1 MVIESFESSK
11 NLQQGF
17 PAVKVYTSRW
27 RRLALNKTGQYC
39 CWSQYC
45 QILANTG
52 QKEILLVTIQ
62 DNVGKYWLEKYCLQD
77 TQQRFLF
84 TLGEI
89 CQHCWQSQFMTGMK
103 RRMNK
108 RRMMS
113 VRLSDWQEAL
123 LKSAEHEMRSE
134 TELCGVYQKVV
145 PNQPNQSKAYISR
158 RGEWREVEE
167 KILLICLRRGGGG
180 MSSKGRECQCDVQ
193 GCVLPTLAPLIPEG
207 WRTRTG
213 MHETCQGPVPQHH
226 RSNVWKLN
234 QSHCRLRHLSEHLKE
249 CPKSPLGSSG
259 GDTRRYKRKA
269 IKLA

>member
-27 RRLALNKTGQYC
+27 RRLALNKTGQYCC

-89 CQHCWQSQFMTGMK
+89 YQHYWQSQFMTGMK
-103 RRMNK
+103 RRMKK

-167 KILLICLRRGGGG
+167 KILLICLRRGWGDSQQRPGV
-180 MSSKGRECQCDVQ
+180 SV
-193 GCVLPTLAPLIPEG
+193 
-207 WRTRTG
+207 WRTRVCPPPPCPT
-213 MHETCQGPVPQHH
+213 HTRRVE
-226 RSNVWKLN
+226 NKDWDAWD
-234 QSHCRLRHLSEHLKE
+234 LS
-249 CPKSPLGSSG
+249 GSSASAPPFKCLEVESIPLQ
-259 GDTRRYKRKA
+259 TETSFWTSKRVSKVTARVQRRRH
-269 IKLA
+269 

>member
-27 RRLALNKTGQYC
+27 RRLALNKTGQYCC

-103 RRMNK
+103 RRMKK

-167 KILLICLRRGGGG
+167 KILLICLEERGGCAAKAGSVSVTYKG
-180 MSSKGRECQCDVQ
+180 VSS
-193 GCVLPTLAPLIPEG
+193 
-207 WRTRTG
+207 
-213 MHETCQGPVPQHH
+213 
-226 RSNVWKLN
+226 
-234 QSHCRLRHLSEHLKE
+234 
-249 CPKSPLGSSG
+249 SPLPHSSYQKSG
-259 GDTRRYKRKA
+259 EQGLGCMRLVRVQCLGNRQSANWDIYLN
-269 IKLA
+269 I